1 MSENMTLAEASKRI
15 KKEFGGALTSATEQP
30 ATVDSI
36 STGVLSID
44 RILGVGGMPTGRIAE
59 VYGPPSCGKTWLAMQ
74 LAAQVQKQGGA
85 VGWVDAEHSFHLN
98 WARRQGMDLSDEAL
112 GLTHPMYAE
121 EALRQAQ
128 IFADVGCQ
136 LVVLD
141 SIGSLI
147 PEKQAED
154 ELGSVHMAGIA
165 RLLTTHL
172 KVMRPLV
179 YRTGTIYYLINQ
191 IRANISGYG
200 DEPITPGGW
209 ALQHNCSIRMKL
221 HTTAA
226 KSKIVM
232 RAGEPV
238 GQTIKATIKKSNV
251 DVPGR
256 ETDLVIDFEKGY
268 RIEEDLLDAAVEL
281 GLLTR
286 KGGWFYIQDEKF
298 QGAERA
304 VGFLLDHPGYTEQLA
319 AAVHEAMKGRTTL
332 EDTVETE
339 VDEELAALME
349 PVEGEQLTFEEENLI
364 AKPNA
369 ADLETPVPAIP
380 IDARPEA

>member
-1 MSENMTLAEASKRI
+1 MTLADASKRI
-15 KKEFGGALTSATEQP
+15 KKEFEGALTSANEQP
-30 ATVDSI
+30 ARVEAI
-36 STGVLSID
+36 STGVLSLD

-74 LAAQVQKQGGA
+74 LAAQVQKQGGT
-85 VGWVDAEHSFHLN
+85 VGWVDAEHSFHLA
-98 WARRQGMDLSDEAL
+98 WARRQGMDLSEEAL
-112 GLTHPMYAE
+112 GLTHPMFAE

-128 IFADVGCQ
+128 IFADAGCQ

-191 IRANISGYG
+191 IRANITGYG

-226 KSKIVM
+226 KSKLVM

-238 GQTIKATIKKSNV
+238 GQTIKASIKKSNV

-256 ETDLVIDFEKGY
+256 ECDLVIDFEEGY
-268 RIEEDLLDAAVEL
+268 RIEEDLLDAAVEF
-281 GLLTR
+281 GLITR
-286 KGGWFYIQDEKF
+286 KGGWYYILDEKF
-298 QGAERA
+298 HGTEKAIE
-304 VGFLLDHPGYTEQLA
+304 FLVEHPGYAEQLTE
-319 AAVHEAMKGRTTL
+319 AVLDAMKGRTTL
-332 EDTVETE
+332 EDTVGAE
-339 VDEELAALME
+339 VDAELDEMVAASPDPDASASE
-349 PVEGEQLTFEEENLI
+349 VEVSDSLLPGFGDSPGEGAPT
-364 AKPNA
+364 
-369 ADLETPVPAIP
+369 
-380 IDARPEA
+380 

>member
-1 MSENMTLAEASKRI
+1 MTLADASKRI
-15 KKEFGGALTSATEQP
+15 KKEFEGALTGAGEQP
-30 ATVDSI
+30 ATVDAI
-36 STGVLSID
+36 STGVLSLD

-59 VYGPPSCGKTWLAMQ
+59 VYGPPSCGKSWLAMQ
-74 LAAQVQKQGGA
+74 LAAQVQKQGGT
-85 VGWVDAEHSFHLN
+85 VGWVDAEHSFHLE
-98 WARRQGMDLSDEAL
+98 WARRQGMDLSEETL
-112 GLTHPMYAE
+112 GLTHPMFAE

-128 IFADVGCQ
+128 IFADAGCQ

-154 ELGSVHMAGIA
+154 ELGSAHMAGIA

-172 KVMRPLV
+172 KIMRPLV

-232 RAGEPV
+232 RSGEPA
-238 GQTIKATIKKSNV
+238 GQTVRASIKKSNV

-256 ETDLVIDFEKGY
+256 ETELVIDFEQGY
-268 RIEEDLLDAAVEL
+268 RVEEDLLDAAVEF
-281 GLLTR
+281 GLIER
-286 KGGWFYIQDEKF
+286 RGGWYYILDDQI
-298 QGAERA
+298 QGAEKA
-304 VGFLLDHPGYTEQLA
+304 IAFLVEHPGYAEQLIE
-319 AAVHEAMKGRTTL
+319 AVLDAMKSRTTL
-332 EDTVETE
+332 EDAVGDQ
-339 VDEELAALME
+339 VDAEMDEMLAAS
-349 PVEGEQLTFEEENLI
+349 PD
-364 AKPNA
+364 P
-369 ADLETPVPAIP
+369 
-380 IDARPEA
+380 DASDSDVSAPEAEVPDSLLPGVDNNTGDGASQ